1 MSRKDSDEIPIAPG
15 KPGCLDSQSGRSN
28 RKGKQRGQQLD
39 PQKLIEQQPY
49 GVVLAYPYPVVRAGL
64 ALLIAGD
71 DRLQLLAQVSTPEE
85 TFKAMTM
92 HSRGQRLVVVV
103 GPGFEGSYDS
113 FGLIRA
119 VRERFPRA
127 VVVATAS
134 NADMDSVSRSLFVGA
149 DGFVDHIVHPS
160 QFLTAL
166 CEAARGGT
174 VLVGPP
180 SEWLGSIA
188 DLVEQ
193 HREEKS
199 LLTLRE
205 QEVLSAAADGGTARQ
220 IAQELGLRERTVTTH
235 LGRIYHK
242 LGVNSRMA
250 AVSVAA
256 RRGLMPISR

>member
-1 MSRKDSDEIPIAPG
+1 M
-15 KPGCLDSQSGRSN
+15 
-28 RKGKQRGQQLD
+28 
-39 PQKLIEQQPY
+39 
-49 GVVLAYPYPVVRAGL
+49 VLSYPYPVVRAGL

-71 DRLQLLAQVSTPEE
+71 YRLRLLEQVGTAEE
-85 TFKAMTM
+85 TFKAITM
-92 HSRGQRLVVVV
+92 HSRGRRLVVVI
-103 GPGFEGSYDS
+103 GPGFEGTYDS

-127 VVVATAS
+127 IVVATAS
-134 NADMDSVSRSLFVGA
+134 NADMDSVSRSLFVGGDA
-149 DGFVDHIVHPS
+149 FIDHIVHPM

-166 CEAARGGT
+166 CEAARGET

-188 DLVEQ
+188 DLVEK

-199 LLTLRE
+199 LLTARE
-205 QEVLSAAADGGTARQ
+205 QEVLVAAADGGTARQ
-220 IAQELGLRERTVTTH
+220 VAQELGLRERTVTTH
-235 LGRIYHK
+235 LGRIYVK

-256 RRGLMPISR
+256 RRGLMPASR

>member
-1 MSRKDSDEIPIAPG
+1 MND
-15 KPGCLDSQSGRSN
+15 
-28 RKGKQRGQQLD
+28 RGQQLD
-39 PQKLIEQQPY
+39 PVKVKEPKPF

-64 ALLIAGD
+64 ALLVASD
-71 DRLQLLAQVSTPEE
+71 ERLQLFAQVGTPEE
-85 TFKAMTM
+85 TFKALTM
-92 HSRGQRLVVVV
+92 HSRGRPLAVIV
-103 GPGFEGSYDS
+103 GTGFEGSYDS

-119 VRERFPRA
+119 IRERFPRA
-127 VVVATAS
+127 IVVATAS

-149 DGFVDHIVHPS
+149 DAFVDHIVRPAE
-160 QFLTAL
+160 FLTGIYRAAL
-166 CEAARGGT
+166 GET

-180 SEWLGSIA
+180 SEWLGPIA

-193 HREEKS
+193 HREERA
-199 LLTLRE
+199 LLTNRE
-205 QEVLSAAADGGTARQ
+205 QEVLLAASSGGTARQ

-256 RRGLMPISR
+256 RRGLVALGP